1 MDEHRR
7 QEVAQLLKQG
17 TNSKLLRGGTEI
29 ALPKIKEAYRL
40 AIATPTLPPPWP
52 QLAAYRLAHLLLRSN
67 ANSEL
72 QRVNELFQEATSD
85 NCLGP
90 VPQIYYLAA
99 LQRIKIASDNQE
111 ECRKID
117 GQIQE
122 VFQKAYRGVRQLLAN
137 QRRDEEGTEEPPER
151 SLLQEGRLN
160 LLELATYFLGLT
172 YEPLEGVGGPYGDL
186 LLGDQQDDGWFLVG
200 PDPTIA
206 TVRYPRQLAFIEL
219 EARSQASPDAVLFR
233 LPEDPERAAW
243 KKPGAEWQPERN
255 KRNIRLIACLL
266 ERRNWN
272 KLSLHNM
279 VVGEEGVDSLFRQVI
294 SRTRKELQRL
304 THKPGTKTL
313 RNDSSTH
320 IPRLAPDLKIFGVVH
335 ARTYNTPP

>member
-1 MDEHRR
+1 MSLSLMDEHRR

-186 LLGDQQDDGWFLVG
+186 LLGDQQDDGHEDRSQRTDRLCRIREAACRCARHTHA
-200 PDPTIA
+200 PHHA
-206 TVRYPRQLAFIEL
+206 LRAVRLRQLRQPRHH
-219 EARSQASPDAVLFR
+219 ARRVDCDGAG
-233 LPEDPERAAW
+233 AA
-243 KKPGAEWQPERN
+243 
-255 KRNIRLIACLL
+255 
-266 ERRNWN
+266 RR
-272 KLSLHNM
+272 H
-279 VVGEEGVDSLFRQVI
+279 
-294 SRTRKELQRL
+294 
-304 THKPGTKTL
+304 
-313 RNDSSTH
+313 
-320 IPRLAPDLKIFGVVH
+320 RLARP
-335 ARTYNTPP
+335 